1 MLFFFFL
8 GGGEG
13 GKREDSEKNHLEQSP
28 GGGTWPMFG
37 YRGAA
42 GGLKSWHCLGQKYS

>member
-1 MLFFFFL
+1 MKSQDYCVGYLNSAGL
-8 GGGEG
+8 Q
-13 GKREDSEKNHLEQSP
+13 H

-42 GGLKSWHCLGQKYS
+42 EGLKS

>member
-1 MLFFFFL
+1 MHINLFIHESTTVEGKADTL
-8 GGGEG
+8 RKQKKCPQLEPGGVGVG
-13 GKREDSEKNHLEQSP
+13 

-42 GGLKSWHCLGQKYS
+42 EG